1 MLSGV
6 RHTGAQLQFLK
17 PKQLLIEAAEA
28 AEAAVLASGAG
39 GGGVFEPNGASGS
52 GPLLAPGG
60 SIGSLQLNTTNLDL
74 NGERAEAMVKM
85 STPAGL
91 STRGAQRQQCY
102 LCDLPR
108 MPWAMIDDFS
118 EPVCRGC
125 VNYEGADRIEI
136 VLESARQ
143 LKRAHGFSPPGPS
156 ASSVAQPHFKRHELN
171 GDSAA
176 TLAPLAL
183 APRDRYTRIEAS
195 YRHAPTHA
203 QLSAEE
209 PRRHLSNQ
217 RALKRERGT
226 EEEPELDKRVHLDPS
241 HIAPPELTRPP
252 LTRGESM
259 PAAVMAA
266 PFELRN
272 YKKDHMV
279 GRVYSFDAA
288 TSIKA
293 GPGFPSACSSAAQVA
308 GPVGATLSPLTR
320 SIASP
325 EGPLSALA
333 QQGLASAQAPSA
345 GNPHEERNG
354 LHHGSSV
361 SAEPPPSTRRHSP
374 PVAPKKSRHSLS
386 AQPSQ
391 EGPPPSPAS
400 AASATPGQPSAG
412 PGAAASGPGGP
423 ASNAA
428 SSGGSGVKGAAAG
441 GGAESAPTLKCT
453 LCQQRLEDTHFVQ
466 CPSVGAHK
474 FCFPCSRDSIQQ
486 QAANA
491 GGEVYCP
498 SGEKCP
504 LLGSTVPWAFMQ
516 NEIATILGNE
526 ELAPAKKTPTPP
538 SSASAT
544 LSAPPSAAGNTPGGA
559 HQRPQAPTP
568 PSSQPGGAPGPQ
580 TGPTLPT
587 SNGSSASRDGST

>member
-293 GPGFPSACSSAAQVA
+293 G
-308 GPVGATLSPLTR
+308 
-320 SIASP
+320 
-325 EGPLSALA
+325 
-333 QQGLASAQAPSA
+333 
-345 GNPHEERNG
+345 

>member
-293 GPGFPSACSSAAQVA
+293 GEYNLTFCLVAKSLFVKQHTRTHMHTHIPTYACICTYVSKHKIVLYMYYCTRKRHRSKSSLSGAHTNAGNASGVAIVTVCAAA
-308 GPVGATLSPLTR
+308 A
-320 SIASP
+320 
-325 EGPLSALA
+325 
-333 QQGLASAQAPSA
+333 APSIV
-345 GNPHEERNG
+345 H
-354 LHHGSSV
+354 L
-361 SAEPPPSTRRHSP
+361 PPSR
-374 PVAPKKSRHSLS
+374 
-386 AQPSQ
+386 
-391 EGPPPSPAS
+391 
-400 AASATPGQPSAG
+400 
-412 PGAAASGPGGP
+412 
-423 ASNAA
+423 
-428 SSGGSGVKGAAAG
+428 
-441 GGAESAPTLKCT
+441 TL
-453 LCQQRLEDTHFVQ
+453 LNQSD
-466 CPSVGAHK
+466 
-474 FCFPCSRDSIQQ
+474 
-486 QAANA
+486 AN
-491 GGEVYCP
+491 
-498 SGEKCP
+498 
-504 LLGSTVPWAFMQ
+504 
-516 NEIATILGNE
+516 
-526 ELAPAKKTPTPP
+526 
-538 SSASAT
+538 
-544 LSAPPSAAGNTPGGA
+544 
-559 HQRPQAPTP
+559 R
-568 PSSQPGGAPGPQ
+568 Q
-580 TGPTLPT
+580 T
-587 SNGSSASRDGST
+587 D